1 VPLTEEQVQRSMATT
16 PSEPITQQQFM
27 QQVRSNEKR
36 KSTSITKDDLFSSLG
51 MKQRNRKISFTGT
64 KEKKLHF
71 PCALSSNQTAIKS
84 ICSHASITVLGQ
96 KGETIIDENG
106 RRSKEILP
114 DKIIF
119 QDGINLLHH
128 KNCDDILELVRQA
141 LVPYCNKVVAELE
154 KMDIYREKLKGAC

>member
-1 VPLTEEQVQRSMATT
+1 MNFTNLLGRAALNLESHYVISGEFPLPDFR
-16 PSEPITQQQFM
+16 I
-27 QQVRSNEKR
+27 
-36 KSTSITKDDLFSSLG
+36 SL
-51 MKQRNRKISFTGT
+51 TGP
-64 KEKKLHF
+64 KKKKLRF
-71 PCALSSNQTAIKS
+71 PCALSSNQTAIES